1 MIRDPPNEEL
11 RHRSCILVENP
22 TVFNSYHVRCGTRR
36 LWLVCEAEADNLIGR
51 NPNEQR
57 RNHSAQPDGSR
68 ESRPDPTKEPL
79 AVDIIGRPG
88 DDSDNMRPDLCSR
101 RIRVDDRSSAAA
113 GELRG
118 ARTDRGRVP
127 ANPTKPAGTG
137 FAHSAA
143 DLSPPRYGHS
153 CATGSALL
161 STPKHSDRNVGSDRD
176 RD

>member
-1 MIRDPPNEEL
+1 MICDCWRVL
-11 RHRSCILVENP
+11 LHCAASLVENLA
-22 TVFNSYHVRCGTRR
+22 VFNPQCDRCGTRR

-79 AVDIIGRPG
+79 AVDIIGRPS

-127 ANPTKPAGTG
+127 ANPTKPAATG

-143 DLSPPRYGHS
+143 DVSPSRYGHG

-161 STPKHSDRNVGSDRD
+161 STPKHSDRNAGSDRD